1 MCVRERERERESV
14 CVCVCRHTDQRWV
27 NYASLHVT
35 DAQQGNL
42 EAPPM
47 TELESAPLAP
57 PVALKPLPHHQIMNQ

>member
-1 MCVRERERERESV
+1 MVCVRERERES
-14 CVCVCRHTDQRWV
+14 VCRHTDQRWV

-42 EAPPM
+42 EAQPM

-57 PVALKPLPHHQIMNQ
+57 PVALEPLPHHQIMNQ